1 MKTASFNAFTSSPM
15 AMQHPLAKNQKALGQ
30 SQREGFS
37 ILIPLSPSE
46 VAAKNSLN
54 YSALKPIDLK
64 NILRVPPEEGI
75 TFTDAAK
82 NDSSYNRRILN
93 STEASKLSL
102 RNLSYVLNPYGLDIG
117 IVINPDRLVRPRFTA
132 LITPKQM
139 KGERSRLV
147 IPVLGIKDPIQVGT
161 KFTLAKD
168 AATSIIDEVIRVFS
182 EKELKIIKE
191 RLIGQRGPLNALIS
205 GLSI

>member
-64 NILRVPPEEGI
+64 NILRVPPEEGN

-147 IPVLGIKDPIQVGT
+147 IPVLGIKDPSQVGT

-182 EKELKIIKE
+182 EKELEIIKKG
-191 RLIGQRGPLNALIS
+191 LIKQRDPLNALIS
-205 GLSI
+205 GLSK

>member
-30 SQREGFS
+30 SQREGLS

-46 VAAKNSLN
+46 VAAKNSFQ
-54 YSALKPIDLK
+54 YSALKPTDLQ
-64 NILRVPPEEGI
+64 NILRVPLKKGI

-93 STEASKLSL
+93 STFESRLSL
-102 RNLSYVLNPYGLDIG
+102 QYLSDVLKPYDLDIG

-132 LITPKQM
+132 LIIPKRLI
-139 KGERSRLV
+139 GERSRLV
-147 IPVLGIKDPIQVGT
+147 IPVLGSRDPSQVGT

-205 GLSI
+205 GLSK